1 MRFVVLPLTPRS
13 PQKGL
18 TTPTKQR
25 TVPASPGGGSTCTNE
40 LMSPKKTVTPRRLF
54 SPTKSAAGSP
64 SRCPGGSPSSSL
76 PAYQRF
82 QALREAGRPTLT
94 LPYKYRCLAE
104 AFKCLDTVC
113 SMFFNRHETITMK
126 KLRPAVQR
134 MLRKNFGEK
143 ELGQIKAVYPEAY
156 KFHQKKMLN
165 AGSHTKFDYYQL
177 VVTPNVA
184 APSASTAAANSTSA
198 AFGSLALQDGDNIL
212 SAGQQKCMNPQVI
225 IERQQKFHQLLLE
238 LVKDQHDVF
247 LKSLEQPFVVPKDKI
262 TRWHLQFDLEACT
275 DVLPAEL
282 PQPPNVEKFS
292 SARDILSTARNLF
305 NCATPMERVMQR
317 AEDKLAERKK
327 LQAQQPAAGPP
338 QAKKTVASHLSAGT
352 DTESEPPTPTQE
364 TGHTTTGP
372 SATAA
377 VDPMSVLLKGVPKSL
392 LERIRAKQ
400 AAKALDAMTRRPSQD
415 KEAVKYERLPDLARH
430 LRNIFVTESRNVLK
444 IEVVLAKLENSFRE
458 RLTKERMKEML
469 ELVAREVPNQW
480 LSFPHIADV
489 HYVKIKKDVP
499 LGEVIAVLERRAA
512 EMA

>member
-1 MRFVVLPLTPRS
+1 M
-13 PQKGL
+13 
-18 TTPTKQR
+18 
-25 TVPASPGGGSTCTNE
+25 PASPGGGSSTNE

-54 SPTKSAAGSP
+54 SPTKTATGSP
-64 SRCPGGSPSSSL
+64 TKCAGGSPSASL

-104 AFKCLDTVC
+104 TFKCLDTVC

-134 MLRKNFGEK
+134 MLRKNFGETD
-143 ELGQIKAVYPEAY
+143 LGQIMAVYPDAY

-184 APSASTAAANSTSA
+184 AQPAALQTESAANTSS

-225 IERQQKFHQLLLE
+225 IERQQKFNQLLLD
-238 LVKDQHDVF
+238 LVKEQHDAF
-247 LKSLEQPFVVPKDKI
+247 LRSMEQPFVVPKDKI
-262 TRWHLQFDLEACT
+262 TRWHVQFDLEACT
-275 DVLPAEL
+275 DVQPAAL

-317 AEDKLAERKK
+317 VEDKLTERKK
-327 LQAQQPAAGPP
+327 LQAQQPAAAAP
-338 QAKKTVASHLSAGT
+338 QPKKTVAPHLSAAT

-364 TGHTTTGP
+364 TGHTTVGR
-372 SATAA
+372 SASA
-377 VDPMSVLLKGVPKSL
+377 DPVSVLLKGVPKSL

-415 KEAVKYERLPDLARH
+415 KEAVKFERLPDLARH

-444 IEVVLAKLENSFRE
+444 IECVLAKLENSFRA
-458 RLTKERMKEML
+458 RLTKERMKELL
-469 ELVAREVPNQW
+469 ELVAVEVPNQW

-499 LGEVIAVLERRAA
+499 LSEVIAVLERRAA